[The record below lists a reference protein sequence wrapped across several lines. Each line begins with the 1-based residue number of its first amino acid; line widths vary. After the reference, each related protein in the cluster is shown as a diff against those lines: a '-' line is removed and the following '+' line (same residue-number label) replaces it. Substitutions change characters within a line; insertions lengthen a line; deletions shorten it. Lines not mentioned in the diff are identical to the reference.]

1 MSVIG
6 QRSCAALFSVF
17 QKGSDDMQNSENLKI
32 ENGTRAVLVALCTG
46 DVQGAE
52 TSLAELESLL
62 ATAGGEAAATVIQ
75 NLDKPNPKTYIGS
88 GKAEEIA
95 RLVENDGGID
105 LAVFDNELSPSQIA
119 NLEELIGVRVIDRT
133 MLILDIFALHAVT
146 GEGKLQVEIAC
157 LRYTAP
163 RLTGKGKELSR
174 LGGGIGTRG
183 PGESKLESDRRHL
196 KRRIAALEE
205 EIAEMER
212 TRRTKRAA
220 REKKAIKS
228 AAIVGYTN
236 SGKST
241 LLNRLTDAGILAENK
256 LFATLDPTTRLL
268 TTENGTEV
276 LLTDT
281 VGFIDRL
288 PHHLVKAF
296 KSTLDELKYADI
308 IIHLTDGSE
317 SADEIQRKAAVTD
330 SLIDEL
336 CGGDKPLL
344 RVYNKMDAAD
354 PQQLVPAGVIEI
366 SAKTGK
372 GVPEFLQRLE
382 ETVRGGKR
390 RADFLFP
397 AAEAGKASALY
408 ASAEVESSGYNDDG
422 SLSVVAYCEEKDLGR
437 FAKYLHTG
445 G

>member
-1 MSVIG
+1 M
-6 QRSCAALFSVF
+6 AL
-17 QKGSDDMQNSENLKI
+17 DNLIISTDEKKQ
-32 ENGTRAVLVALCTG
+32 TRAVLVSLCTG
-46 DVQGAE
+46 DGENTEV
-52 TSLAELESLL
+52 SLAELENLL
-62 ATAGGEAAATVIQ
+62 STAGGVAVATVIQ
-75 NLDKPNPKTYIGS
+75 NMDKPNAKTYIGS
-88 GKAEEIA
+88 GKAKEIA
-95 RLVENDGGID
+95 EFVEGDGDID
-105 LAVFDNELSPSQIA
+105 LVVFDNELSPSQLA

-205 EIAEMER
+205 ELKEMER
-212 TRRTKRAA
+212 TRVTQRAA
-220 REKKAIKS
+220 RDKKQIKN

-241 LLNRLTDAGILAENK
+241 LLNYLTNAGILAENK

-268 TTENGTEV
+268 TTENGVEL

-317 SADEIQRKAAVTD
+317 DADERKRKESVTD
-330 SLIDEL
+330 TLIEEL
-336 CGGDKPLL
+336 CGESKPTL
-344 RVYNKMDAAD
+344 RVYNKMDKKAEGD
-354 PQQLVPAGVIEI
+354 FIPAGVIEI
-366 SAKTGK
+366 SARTGN
-372 GVPEFLQRLE
+372 GVAELISALE
-382 ETVRGGKR
+382 QEVRGGRQKTT
-390 RADFLFP
+390 FVFP
-397 AAEAGKASALY
+397 SHAAGKVSSLY
-408 ASAEVESSGYNDDG
+408 AFAEIEDTVYNDDG
-422 SLSVVAYCEEKDLGR
+422 SITVTAYCEAKEVGR
-437 FAKYLHTG
+437 LAEYIIG
-445 G
+445 

>member
-1 MSVIG
+1 M
-6 QRSCAALFSVF
+6 AL
-17 QKGSDDMQNSENLKI
+17 DNLIISTDEKQQ
-32 ENGTRAVLVALCTG
+32 TRAVLVSLCTG
-46 DVQGAE
+46 ESDNTEV
-52 TSLAELESLL
+52 SLCELENLL
-62 ATAGGEAAATVIQ
+62 TTAGGVAVATVIQ
-75 NLDKPNPKTYIGS
+75 NMDKPNAKTYIGS
-88 GKAEEIA
+88 GKAKEIA
-95 RLVENDGGID
+95 EFVEGDGDID
-105 LAVFDNELSPSQIA
+105 LVVFDNELSPSQLA

-205 EIAEMER
+205 ELKEMER
-212 TRRTKRAA
+212 TRVTQRAA
-220 REKKAIKS
+220 RDKKQIKN

-241 LLNRLTDAGILAENK
+241 LLNYLTNAGILAENK

-268 TTENGTEV
+268 TTENGVEL

-317 SADEIQRKAAVTD
+317 DADERKRKEAVTD
-330 SLIDEL
+330 ALIEEL
-336 CGGDKPLL
+336 CGESKPTL
-344 RVYNKMDAAD
+344 RVYNKMDKKAEGD
-354 PQQLVPAGVIEI
+354 FIPAGVIEI
-366 SAKTGK
+366 SARTGE
-372 GVPEFLQRLE
+372 GIGELISALE
-382 ETVRGGKR
+382 EEVRGGR
-390 RADFLFP
+390 QRTTFVFP
-397 AAEAGKASALY
+397 SYAAGKVSALY
-408 ASAEVESSGYNDDG
+408 AFAEIEDTVYNDDG
-422 SLSVVAYCEEKDLGR
+422 SITVTAYCEAKEVGR
-437 FAKYLHTG
+437 LSEYIVK
-445 G
+445 

>member
-1 MSVIG
+1 M
-6 QRSCAALFSVF
+6 AL
-17 QKGSDDMQNSENLKI
+17 DNLIISTDEKKQ
-32 ENGTRAVLVALCTG
+32 TRAVLVSLCTG
-46 DVQGAE
+46 ESDNTEV
-52 TSLAELESLL
+52 SLCELENLL
-62 ATAGGEAAATVIQ
+62 TTAGGVAVATVIQ
-75 NLDKPNPKTYIGS
+75 NMDKPNAKTYIGS
-88 GKAEEIA
+88 GKAKEIA
-95 RLVENDGGID
+95 EFVEGDGDID
-105 LAVFDNELSPSQIA
+105 LVVFDNELSPSQLA

-174 LGGGIGTRG
+174 LGGGFGTRG

-205 EIAEMER
+205 ELKEMER
-212 TRRTKRAA
+212 TRVTQRAA
-220 REKKAIKS
+220 RDKKQIKN

-241 LLNRLTDAGILAENK
+241 LLNYLTNAGILAENK

-268 TTENGTEV
+268 TTENGVEL

-317 SADEIQRKAAVTD
+317 DADERKRKEAVTD
-330 SLIDEL
+330 ALIEEL
-336 CGGDKPLL
+336 CGESKPTL
-344 RVYNKMDAAD
+344 RVYNKMDKKAEGD
-354 PQQLVPAGVIEI
+354 FIPAGVIEI
-366 SAKTGK
+366 SARTGE
-372 GVPEFLQRLE
+372 GIGELISALE
-382 ETVRGGKR
+382 EEVRGGR
-390 RADFLFP
+390 QRTTFVFP
-397 AAEAGKASALY
+397 SYAAGKVSALY
-408 ASAEVESSGYNDDG
+408 AFAEIEDTVYNDDG
-422 SLSVVAYCEEKDLGR
+422 SITVTAYCEAKEVGR
-437 FAKYLHTG
+437 LSEYIVK
-445 G
+445 

>member
-1 MSVIG
+1 M
-6 QRSCAALFSVF
+6 AL
-17 QKGSDDMQNSENLKI
+17 DNLIISTDEKKQ
-32 ENGTRAVLVALCTG
+32 TRAVLVSLCTG
-46 DVQGAE
+46 ESDNTEV
-52 TSLAELESLL
+52 SLCELENLL
-62 ATAGGEAAATVIQ
+62 TTAGGVAVATVIQ
-75 NLDKPNPKTYIGS
+75 NMDKPNAKTYIGS
-88 GKAEEIA
+88 GKAKEIA
-95 RLVENDGGID
+95 EFVEGDGDID
-105 LAVFDNELSPSQIA
+105 LVVFDNELSPSQLA

-205 EIAEMER
+205 ELKEMER
-212 TRRTKRAA
+212 TRVTQRAA
-220 REKKAIKS
+220 RDKKQIKN

-241 LLNRLTDAGILAENK
+241 LLNYLTNAGILAENK

-268 TTENGTEV
+268 TTENGVEL

-317 SADEIQRKAAVTD
+317 DADERKRKEAVTD
-330 SLIDEL
+330 ALIEEL
-336 CGGDKPLL
+336 CGESKPTL
-344 RVYNKMDAAD
+344 RVYNKMDKKAEGD
-354 PQQLVPAGVIEI
+354 FIPAGVIEI
-366 SAKTGK
+366 SARTGE
-372 GVPEFLQRLE
+372 GIGELISALE
-382 ETVRGGKR
+382 EEVRGGR
-390 RADFLFP
+390 QRTTFVFP
-397 AAEAGKASALY
+397 SYAAGKVSALY
-408 ASAEVESSGYNDDG
+408 AFAEIEDTVYNDDG
-422 SLSVVAYCEEKDLGR
+422 SITVTAYCEAKEVGR
-437 FAKYLHTG
+437 LSEYIVK
-445 G
+445 

>member
-1 MSVIG
+1 
-6 QRSCAALFSVF
+6 
-17 QKGSDDMQNSENLKI
+17 MQNDTAVNISG
-32 ENGTRAVLVALCTG
+32 GTRAVLVALCIG
-46 DVQGAE
+46 GE
-52 TSLAELESLL
+52 TADASLCELEGLL
-62 ATAGGEAAATVIQ
+62 ETAGGTAVATVIQ
-75 NLDKPNPKTYIGS
+75 NMDKPNPKTYIGT
-88 GKAEEIA
+88 GKAKEIA
-95 RLVENDGGID
+95 QLVEADGEID
-105 LAVFDNELSPSQIA
+105 LVVFDNELTPSQIA
-119 NLEELIGVRVIDRT
+119 NLEELIGARVIDRT

-205 EIAEMER
+205 ELAEMER
-212 TRRTKRAA
+212 TRRTQRAA
-220 REKKAIKS
+220 RDKKALKS
-228 AAIVGYTN
+228 VAIVGYTN

-241 LLNRLTDAGILAENK
+241 LLNRLTAAGILAEDK

-268 TTENGTEV
+268 TTENGVEM

-308 IIHLTDGSE
+308 IVHLTDGSE
-317 SADEIQRKAAVTD
+317 PPEEIERKSAVTD

-336 CGGDKPLL
+336 CGTGKPLI
-344 RVYNKMDAAD
+344 RVYNKMDMAD
-354 PQQLVPAGVIEI
+354 PAYIVPADVVEI
-366 SAKTGK
+366 SARTGM
-372 GVPEFLQRLE
+372 GIGGFISRLE
-382 ETVRGGKR
+382 DAVRDGR
-390 RADFLFP
+390 RMVTLHFP
-397 AAEAGKASALY
+397 LKAVGLASALY
-408 ASAEVESSGYNDDG
+408 TSAEVQQVDYNDDG
-422 SLSVVAYCEEKDLGR
+422 SLTVVAYCEEKEIGKLSEYITEVR
-437 FAKYLHTG
+437 
-445 G
+445 

>member
-1 MSVIG
+1 
-6 QRSCAALFSVF
+6 
-17 QKGSDDMQNSENLKI
+17 MQNDTAVNI
-32 ENGTRAVLVALCTG
+32 NGGTRAVLVALCTG
-46 DVQGAE
+46 GE
-52 TSLAELESLL
+52 TADASLCELEGLL
-62 ATAGGEAAATVIQ
+62 ETAGGTAVATVIQ
-75 NLDKPNPKTYIGS
+75 NMDKPNPKIYIGT
-88 GKAEEIA
+88 GKAKEIA
-95 RLVENDGGID
+95 QLVEADGEID
-105 LAVFDNELSPSQIA
+105 LVVFDNELTPSQIA
-119 NLEELIGVRVIDRT
+119 NLEELIGTRVIDRT

-205 EIAEMER
+205 ELAEMER
-212 TRRTKRAA
+212 TRRTQRAA
-220 REKKAIKS
+220 RDKKALKS
-228 AAIVGYTN
+228 VAIVGYTN

-241 LLNRLTDAGILAENK
+241 LLNRLTAAGILAEDK

-268 TTENGTEV
+268 TTENGVEM

-308 IIHLTDGSE
+308 IVHLTDGSE
-317 SADEIQRKAAVTD
+317 PPEEIERKSAVTD

-336 CGGDKPLL
+336 CGTGKPLI
-344 RVYNKMDAAD
+344 RVYNKMDMAD
-354 PQQLVPAGVIEI
+354 PAYIVPADVVEI
-366 SAKTGK
+366 SARTGM
-372 GVPEFLQRLE
+372 GIGGFISRLE
-382 ETVRGGKR
+382 DTVRGGR
-390 RADFLFP
+390 RQVTLHFP
-397 AAEAGKASALY
+397 QRAVGLASALY
-408 ASAEVESSGYNDDG
+408 ASAEVQRADYNDDG
-422 SLSVVAYCEEKDLGR
+422 SLTVLAYCEEKEIGKLSEYITEVR
-437 FAKYLHTG
+437 
-445 G
+445 

>member
-1 MSVIG
+1 
-6 QRSCAALFSVF
+6 
-17 QKGSDDMQNSENLKI
+17 MQNDTAVNISG
-32 ENGTRAVLVALCTG
+32 GTCAVLVALCIG
-46 DVQGAE
+46 GE
-52 TSLAELESLL
+52 TADASLCELEGLL
-62 ATAGGEAAATVIQ
+62 ETAGGTAVATVIQ
-75 NLDKPNPKTYIGS
+75 NMDKPNPKTYIGT
-88 GKAEEIA
+88 GKAKEIA
-95 RLVENDGGID
+95 QLVEADGEID
-105 LAVFDNELSPSQIA
+105 LVVFDNELTPSQIA
-119 NLEELIGVRVIDRT
+119 NLEELIGARVIDRT

-205 EIAEMER
+205 ELAEMER
-212 TRRTKRAA
+212 TRRTQRAA
-220 REKKAIKS
+220 RDKKTLKS
-228 AAIVGYTN
+228 VAIVGYTN

-241 LLNRLTDAGILAENK
+241 LLNRLTAAGILAEDK

-268 TTENGTEV
+268 TTENGVEM

-308 IIHLTDGSE
+308 IVHLTDGSE
-317 SADEIQRKAAVTD
+317 PPEEIERKSAVTD

-336 CGGDKPLL
+336 CGTGKPLI
-344 RVYNKMDAAD
+344 RVYNKMDMAD
-354 PQQLVPAGVIEI
+354 PAYIVPADVVEI
-366 SAKTGK
+366 SARTGM
-372 GVPEFLQRLE
+372 GIGGFISRLE
-382 ETVRGGKR
+382 DAVRDGR
-390 RADFLFP
+390 RMVTLHFP
-397 AAEAGKASALY
+397 QRAVGLASALY
-408 ASAEVESSGYNDDG
+408 TSAEVQQADYNDDG
-422 SLSVVAYCEEKDLGR
+422 SLTVVAYCEEKEIGKLSEYITEVR
-437 FAKYLHTG
+437 
-445 G
+445 

>member
-1 MSVIG
+1 M
-6 QRSCAALFSVF
+6 ALDTNIISTEEHK
-17 QKGSDDMQNSENLKI
+17 Q
-32 ENGTRAVLVALCTG
+32 TRAILVSLCTG
-46 DVQGAE
+46 DNDNTEV
-52 TSLAELESLL
+52 SLCELENLL
-62 ATAGGEAAATVIQ
+62 TTAGGVAVATVIQ
-75 NLDKPNPKTYIGS
+75 NMDKPNAKTYIGS
-88 GKAEEIA
+88 GKAKEIA
-95 RLVENDGGID
+95 EFVENDGEID
-105 LAVFDNELSPSQIA
+105 LVVFDNELSPSQLA

-205 EIAEMER
+205 ELKEMER
-212 TRRTKRAA
+212 TRVTQRAA
-220 REKKAIKS
+220 RDKKQIKN

-241 LLNRLTDAGILAENK
+241 LLNYLTNAGILAENK

-268 TTENGTEV
+268 TTENGVEL

-288 PHHLVKAF
+288 PRHLVKAF

-317 SADEIQRKAAVTD
+317 DADERKRKEEVTD
-330 SLIDEL
+330 TLIEEL
-336 CGGDKPLL
+336 CGENKPTL
-344 RVYNKMDAAD
+344 RVYNKMDKKAD
-354 PQQLVPAGVIEI
+354 GDFIPAGVIEI
-366 SAKTGK
+366 SAKTGD
-372 GVPEFLQRLE
+372 GVSELISALE
-382 ETVRGGKR
+382 EEVRGGR
-390 RADFLFP
+390 QRTRFLFP
-397 AAEAGKASALY
+397 SHAAGKISALY
-408 ASAEVESSGYNDDG
+408 AFAEIEDTVYNDDG
-422 SLSVVAYCEEKDLGR
+422 SVTVIAYCEAKEVGR
-437 FAKYLHTG
+437 LSEYIVE
-445 G
+445 

>member
-1 MSVIG
+1 M
-6 QRSCAALFSVF
+6 QR
-17 QKGSDDMQNSENLKI
+17 NENIVDI
-32 ENGTRAVLVALCTG
+32 EHGTRAVLAALCTG
-46 DVQGAE
+46 DTVAAE
-52 TSLAELESLL
+52 VSLAELENLL
-62 ATAGGEAAATVIQ
+62 ETAGGTAVATVVQ
-75 NLDKPNPKTYIGS
+75 NMDKPNPKTYIGS
-88 GKAEEIA
+88 GKALEIA
-95 RLVENDGGID
+95 KLVEADGDIS
-105 LAVFDNELSPSQIA
+105 LVVFDNELSPSQIA

-196 KRRIAALEE
+196 RRRIAALEE
-205 EIAEMER
+205 ELAEMER
-212 TRRTKRAA
+212 TRRTQRAA
-220 REKKAIKS
+220 RDKKSIKN

-241 LLNRLTDAGILAENK
+241 LLNHLTAAGILAENK

-268 TTENGTEV
+268 TTENGVEV

-317 SADEIQRKAAVTD
+317 CVEEIQRKAAVTD
-330 SLIDEL
+330 SLIEEL
-336 CGGDKPLL
+336 CGEDKPIL
-344 RVYNKMDAAD
+344 RVYNKMDNAD
-354 PQQLVPAGVIEI
+354 KTQFVPAGVIEI
-366 SAKTGK
+366 SAKTGM
-372 GVPEFLQRLE
+372 GIGEFIAKLE
-382 ETVRGGKR
+382 ETVRGGR
-390 RADFLFP
+390 RRVTFCFP
-397 AAEAGKASALY
+397 AASVGKASALY
-408 ASAEVESSGYNDDG
+408 GVAEVEDSVYNEDG
-422 SLSVVAYCEEKDLGR
+422 SLTVTAFCEEKEISR
-437 FAKYLHTG
+437 FASFVQEVR
-445 G
+445 

>member
-1 MSVIG
+1 M
-6 QRSCAALFSVF
+6 ALDNTIISTE
-17 QKGSDDMQNSENLKI
+17 ENKQ
-32 ENGTRAVLVALCTG
+32 TRAVLVSLCTG
-46 DVQGAE
+46 DSENTEV
-52 TSLAELESLL
+52 SLCELENLL
-62 ATAGGEAAATVIQ
+62 STAGGVAVATVIQ
-75 NLDKPNPKTYIGS
+75 NMDKPNAKTYIGS
-88 GKAEEIA
+88 GKALEIA
-95 RLVENDGGID
+95 EFVENDGDVD
-105 LAVFDNELSPSQIA
+105 LVVFDNELSPSQLA

-205 EIAEMER
+205 ELKEMER
-212 TRRTKRAA
+212 TRVTQRAA
-220 REKKAIKS
+220 RDKKQIKN

-241 LLNRLTDAGILAENK
+241 LLNYLTNAGILAENK

-268 TTENGTEV
+268 TTENGVEL

-296 KSTLDELKYADI
+296 KSTLDELRYADI

-317 SADEIQRKAAVTD
+317 DPDERKRKEAVTD
-330 SLIDEL
+330 ALIEEL
-336 CGGDKPLL
+336 CGESKPTL
-344 RVYNKMDAAD
+344 RVYNKMDNKAEGD
-354 PQQLVPAGVIEI
+354 FIPAGVIEI
-366 SAKTGK
+366 SAKTGE
-372 GVPEFLQRLE
+372 GIPELIGALE
-382 ETVRGGKR
+382 EEVRGGRQKIT
-390 RADFLFP
+390 FLFP
-397 AAEAGKASALY
+397 GHAAGKISALY
-408 ASAEVESSGYNDDG
+408 SFAEIADTVYNDDG
-422 SLSVVAYCEEKDLGR
+422 SITVTAYCEAKEVGR
-437 FAKYLHTG
+437 LSEYIIKGL
-445 G
+445 

>member
-1 MSVIG
+1 
-6 QRSCAALFSVF
+6 
-17 QKGSDDMQNSENLKI
+17 MQNDTAVNISG
-32 ENGTRAVLVALCTG
+32 GTRAVLVALCTG
-46 DVQGAE
+46 GE
-52 TSLAELESLL
+52 TADASLCELEGLL
-62 ATAGGEAAATVIQ
+62 ETAGGTAVATVIQ
-75 NLDKPNPKTYIGS
+75 NMDKPNPKTYIGT
-88 GKAEEIA
+88 GKAKEIA
-95 RLVENDGGID
+95 QLVEADGEID
-105 LAVFDNELSPSQIA
+105 LVVFDNELTPSQIA
-119 NLEELIGVRVIDRT
+119 NLEELIGARVIDRT

-205 EIAEMER
+205 ELAEMER
-212 TRRTKRAA
+212 TRHTQRAA
-220 REKKAIKS
+220 RDKKALKS
-228 AAIVGYTN
+228 VAIVGYTN

-241 LLNRLTDAGILAENK
+241 LLNRLTAAGILAEDK

-268 TTENGTEV
+268 TTENGVEM

-308 IIHLTDGSE
+308 IVHLTDGSE
-317 SADEIQRKAAVTD
+317 PPEEIERKSAVTD

-336 CGGDKPLL
+336 CGTGKPLI
-344 RVYNKMDAAD
+344 RVYNKMDMAD
-354 PQQLVPAGVIEI
+354 PAYIVPADVVEI
-366 SAKTGK
+366 SARTGM
-372 GVPEFLQRLE
+372 GIGGFISRLE
-382 ETVRGGKR
+382 DAVRDGR
-390 RADFLFP
+390 RMVTLHFP
-397 AAEAGKASALY
+397 QRAVGLASALY
-408 ASAEVESSGYNDDG
+408 TSAEVQQADYNDDG
-422 SLSVVAYCEEKDLGR
+422 SLTVVAYCEEKEIGKLSEYITEVR
-437 FAKYLHTG
+437 
-445 G
+445 